1 MEPTQEL
8 ADSIYRQC
16 VLRARRT
23 PLEEK
28 LLLGP
33 ELSAG
38 VCQRMADGIRNENP
52 DADEHRV
59 QEMLRARLDLLERL
73 SLL

>member
-8 ADSIYRQC
+8 ADRIYRER
-16 VLRARRT
+16 VLRARRI

-33 ELSAG
+33 ELFAG

-52 DADEHRV
+52 DADEQRV

-73 SLL
+73 RLL

>member
-8 ADSIYRQC
+8 ADSIYRER

-23 PLEEK
+23 SLSEK

-33 ELSAG
+33 ELFAE
-38 VCQRMADGIRNENP
+38 VCQRMADGIRIENP
-52 DADEHRV
+52 DADEQQV
-59 QEMLRARLDLLERL
+59 QEMLWARLDLLQRL
-73 SLL
+73 RIL